1 MPTDFFDLY
10 VPFTMNE
17 DLKEQELER
26 EMMYSIFNLVS
37 RRLLVNPHQN
47 GQGRKGPAVFKGL
60 MLSSV
65 KKFKKILNSPLGSYL
80 FNEPD
85 FCLIK

>member
-26 EMMYSIFNLVS
+26 EMMYSVFNLVS
-37 RRLLVNPHQN
+37 SRQMVNPHQN
-47 GQGRKGPAVFKGL
+47 GQGRKGPFCFQRLNALKCL
-60 MLSSV
+60 KCQ
-65 KKFKKILNSPLGSYL
+65 KKKYLIL
-80 FNEPD
+80 
-85 FCLIK
+85 

>member
-26 EMMYSIFNLVS
+26 EMMYSVFNLVS
-37 RRLLVNPHQN
+37 SRLLVKP
-47 GQGRKGPAVFKGL
+47 
-60 MLSSV
+60 SS
-65 KKFKKILNSPLGSYL
+65 
-80 FNEPD
+80 E
-85 FCLIK
+85 